1 MKNINSIL
9 SLIEKDLD
17 ILEEIVNKKSLLS
30 AQNKQTDPILD
41 NAKINQIKQ
50 NIDKLDDIINELDEN
65 N

>member
-1 MKNINSIL
+1 M
-9 SLIEKDLD
+9 
-17 ILEEIVNKKSLLS
+17 NKKSLLS

>member
-50 NIDKLDDIINELDEN
+50 NIDKLDDIINELDE
-65 N
+65 